1 MLSVQFET
9 SASEDAVRR
18 LRRVEGQI
26 GGIIR
31 MLESGRECRE
41 VFQQVAAATKALER
55 AGFKLL
61 AVQLRECLR
70 DEAAAEQDGYSAA
83 EIEKLFLSLR

>member
-1 MLSVQFET
+1 MQFDPT
-9 SASEDAVRR
+9 VSADAIKR

-31 MLESGRECRE
+31 MIEDERECRE

-61 AVQLRECLR
+61 ASQLRACLM
-70 DEAAAEQDGYSAA
+70 DEDAASDDGYGP
-83 EIEKLFLSLR
+83 EELEKLFLSLS